1 LSPGLNLLL
10 NFLFNSDLFP
20 FNISVEKIKQS
31 NNKKSKRDICLQI
44 QVLKFKCRQSV
55 GHWKFRLNFIL
66 EFGAEFS
73 VEYLIPC
80 VFFLCVC
87 LVVFFVFVFFV
98 EYPYVFCPFVFSLL
112 FYYTLISDIW
122 KLKTSFFQNL
132 LGKLK
137 SFFFPGYLLLL
148 LVNNIKKKPS
158 KIISSKRI
166 HWEI

>member
-1 LSPGLNLLL
+1 MKYIQIRNHHPKKRAAKCSFCGEEVGNLLNIGRKSKNAGLSPGLNLLL

-80 VFFLCVC
+80 VFFMCVC

-112 FYYTLISDIW
+112 FYYTLISDI
-122 KLKTSFFQNL
+122 
-132 LGKLK
+132 
-137 SFFFPGYLLLL
+137 
-148 LVNNIKKKPS
+148 
-158 KIISSKRI
+158 
-166 HWEI
+166 